1 MAVMNMLM
9 PVVGLIKVRYRT
21 KADIDSFVFKLHYR
35 TTATILFICCILVTA
50 NDLIGKTID
59 CMSTNIPGNVLNT
72 YCWILSTFSVPTKSN
87 QIHGQDNAYPG
98 VEPLGPGTHQH
109 DSGERVVHAYYQW
122 VPFVL
127 FLQGLLFYIPHW
139 LWKTFEDRKL
149 NKITDGLRG
158 RTLNLEDRKEK
169 CDMLVTYTVDT
180 LHTHNFYALKFFIC
194 DALNMVNV
202 IGQMFLIN
210 KFLGGVFMTYG
221 TEVLKWS
228 ESEPGE
234 RTDPMIDVF
243 PRITKCTFYK
253 YGPSGTLEHHDA
265 MCVLALNIINEKI
278 FVTIWF
284 WFIVLAI
291 VTFLYCVYVIAVIT
305 VPGMRITMLERN
317 AKHDLKDR
325 TEVLKKRANFGDW
338 FLLFL
343 LSKNLDSV
351 LFKDYMIKLTDK
363 LKIDGPNLVA

>member
-21 KADIDSFVFKLHYR
+21 KADIDSFFFKLHYR

-59 CMSTNIPGNVLNT
+59 CISGDIPGNVLNT
-72 YCWILSTFSVPTKSN
+72 YCWIMATFSVPARGG
-87 QIHGQDNAYPG
+87 QVHGRDNAYQG
-98 VEPLGPGTHQH
+98 VEPYAEGVN
-109 DSGERVVHAYYQW
+109 ERKIHAYYQW

-149 NKITDGLRG
+149 DKITSGLRG
-158 RTLNLEDRKEK
+158 RTLNLEDRKDK
-169 CDMLVTYTVDT
+169 CDLLVNYTVDT
-180 LHTHNFYALKFFIC
+180 FHTHNFYALKFFVC
-194 DALNMVNV
+194 DFLNFVNV

-221 TEVLKWS
+221 TEVLNWAQ
-228 ESEPGE
+228 EVDPGE

-243 PRITKCTFYK
+243 PRVTKCTFHK
-253 YGPSGTLEHHDA
+253 YGPSGTIQTHDA

-278 FVTIWF
+278 FITIWF
-284 WFIVLAI
+284 WFIILAI
-291 VTFLYCVYVIAVIT
+291 VTILYLVYVLAVIT
-305 VPGMRITMLERN
+305 VPGMRVNMINAN
-317 AKHDLKDR
+317 AKHDLKDKADILMR
-325 TEVLKKRANFGDW
+325 KATFGDW
-338 FLLFL
+338 FLLYL
-343 LSKNLDSV
+343 LSRNLDSV
-351 LFKDYMIKLTDK
+351 LYKDFMIKLTER
-363 LKIDGPNLVA
+363 LKTDGPNVVA